1 MRMMRQP
8 EDRKKLEEILH
19 PLILDYIEKWAKD
32 QKELGA
38 KLLFVEGSRLV
49 ESGFF
54 RSLHGLIVITAQE
67 KKIIP
72 RVVKRDSM
80 GKDEVQMMISLQ
92 DQSAM
97 LREAKYE
104 IQNNGA
110 LKEFHTKID
119 KFLSER
125 TAPKKV

>member
-1 MRMMRQP
+1 
-8 EDRKKLEEILH
+8 
-19 PLILDYIEKWAKD
+19 
-32 QKELGA
+32 
-38 KLLFVEGSRLV
+38 
-49 ESGFF
+49 
-54 RSLHGLIVITAQE
+54 
-67 KKIIP
+67 
-72 RVVKRDSM
+72 M